1 MRCIES
7 HPRYVSKIKLLA
19 VGLLVVWLGSGTW
32 GAAVNLIAN
41 GASGVAAAA
50 AGIGGAGNPAAAPPL
65 NACVSI
71 PPLAFFVERIGGA
84 RVAVEV
90 ILAPGASPAAY
101 DPTPQQM
108 ARLTRAQLFIGIGV
122 PMERQLLPHAR
133 RTLPAAAIVE
143 AQAGI
148 PLRENPTMAA
158 APGHEDPHAS
168 AKSVAGS
175 VGRHDHPGELD
186 PHVWLSPRL
195 AVLIARN
202 VCAGL
207 TRIDPVSA
215 NLYQHNLELLETE
228 LGALDREVGQIL
240 APVAGRDLI
249 VFHPAF
255 GYLAADYDLR
265 QVAIEQ
271 GGLAP
276 SPRHLAEIL
285 DRIEA
290 RGETAIFLQPQFS
303 QASAQAVA
311 EAAGVRLVVLD
322 PLRRDYLTNLRE
334 MARAIQQALTTE

>member
-1 MRCIES
+1 MS
-7 HPRYVSKIKLLA
+7 TIKLLF
-19 VGLLVVWLGSGTW
+19 VGLLVAWLGNSTG
-32 GAAVNLIAN
+32 GAVVSLTAN
-41 GASGVAAAA
+41 GAPGVAVAAV
-50 AGIGGAGNPAAAPPL
+50 GTGGADNPAQAPPV
-65 NACVSI
+65 NTCVSI
-71 PPLAFFVERIGGA
+71 PPLAFFVERIGGT
-84 RVAVEV
+84 RIAVEV
-90 ILAPGASPAAY
+90 VLPPGASPAAY

-108 ARLTRAQLFIGIGV
+108 ARLTEAQLFVGIGV
-122 PMERQLLPHAR
+122 PMERQLLPHVR
-133 RTLPAAAIVE
+133 RTLAAAAIVE

-148 PLRENPTMAA
+148 PLRKNPAA
-158 APGHEDPHAS
+158 EVATGHEDPQVS
-168 AKSVAGS
+168 AKAG
-175 VGRHDHPGELD
+175 VGNVGHHDHSGEFD

-207 TRIDPVSA
+207 TRNDPASA
-215 NLYQHNLELLETE
+215 HVYQHNLEQLEAE
-228 LGALDREVGQIL
+228 LAALDREIGQIL

-255 GYLAADYDLR
+255 GYLAADYGLH

-285 DRIEA
+285 DRIRA

-322 PLRRDYLTNLRE
+322 PLRRDYLANLRE
-334 MARAIQQALTTE
+334 MARTIQQALTTE